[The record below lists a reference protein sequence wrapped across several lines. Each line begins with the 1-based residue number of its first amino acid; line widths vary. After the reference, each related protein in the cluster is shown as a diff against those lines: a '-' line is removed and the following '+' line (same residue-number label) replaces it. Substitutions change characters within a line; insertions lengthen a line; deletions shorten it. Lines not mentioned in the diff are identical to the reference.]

1 MAYASAMSILGNEV
15 RRVEDPRMLTAGGTY
30 VADIALEGAAHVV
43 FVRSPIA
50 HARLLSVETG
60 EAHSMPGVVDVVTGD
75 DLDLAA
81 LSSMTGNAA
90 MSRPLLATG
99 KVRFVGEAI
108 AAVVAETEAQ
118 AADAAE
124 AVWADYDPLPV
135 VVDAESAADAPKLFD
150 DAESNVAIALPPAA
164 ELDFSECEVV
174 ITHRIVNSKIYA
186 SPIEGRVAAAAWG
199 DDGRLTCW
207 SSTQGPHTAQGSIVG
222 ALGLDPSQVRVIIP
236 DVGGGFGAKAS
247 PGAEEC
253 LLGWL
258 ARRLGR
264 PVRWAENRTESLQA
278 LGHSRAQFQTVTLG
292 GTAEGRLTHY
302 RLDMLAD
309 AGAYP
314 GIGGLLP
321 TFTGMMASG
330 NYDIE
335 NVAWSATAV
344 ATNTAPMQ
352 AFRGAGRPEATAAIE
367 RAVDLFAAEIGMDP
381 AELRRRNY
389 LAPDSFPHTT
399 PTGAAYDSGDYRA
412 SLEAALAAADYDG
425 LRAEQAARRDRGDH
439 RLLGIGLSTY
449 VEITSPMGPV
459 CTETGSLELR
469 SDGTVLARTGATPF
483 GQGHVTTLSMV
494 VADTLGIDMDDIE
507 MIHGDTDEIPSS
519 DITGGSRTAQ
529 IAGSALFDASQKLI
543 EAARPLAAEVL
554 EAAAA
559 DVVHDSETG
568 QFHVVGTPAR
578 SAGWA
583 DVAAAASEAL
593 FVENDFEQHGATFPF
608 GTHVAVVEVDADTG
622 EVRLERLV
630 AVDDAGTLLN
640 PLLAH
645 GQIHGGLAA
654 GAAQAL
660 IEEVCYDP
668 DGNLLT
674 SNFADYGVISTA
686 ELPSFEVHE
695 SITPTPLNPLGAK
708 GIGES
713 GTVGATPAV
722 QNAVVDALAHLG
734 IRHLDMPASPQK
746 VWATIKSAT

>member
-1 MAYASAMSILGNEV
+1 MSILGNEV
-15 RRVEDPRMLTAGGTY
+15 RRVEDPRMLTDGGTY
-30 VADIALEGAAHVV
+30 VADIVLEGAAHVV

-50 HARLLSVETG
+50 HARLLSVETD
-60 EAHSMPGVVDVVTGD
+60 EARSMPGVLHVVTGD

-81 LSSMTGNAA
+81 LPSMTGNAA

-108 AAVVAETEAQ
+108 AAVVAETVAQ

-135 VVDAESAADAPKLFD
+135 VVDAETAADAPKLFD

-207 SSTQGPHTAQGSIVG
+207 SSTQGPHTAQGSIAG
-222 ALGLDPSQVRVIIP
+222 ALGLEPAQVRVIIP

-258 ARRLGR
+258 AQKAGR

-309 AGAYP
+309 GGAYP

-330 NYDIE
+330 NYHIE

-412 SLEAALAAADYDG
+412 SLEAALTAADYDG
-425 LRAEQAARRDRGDH
+425 LRAEQAARREQGDH

-494 VADTLGIDMDDIE
+494 VADTLGIDLDDIE

-529 IAGSALFDASQKLI
+529 IAGSALFDASEKLI
-543 EAARPLAAEVL
+543 EAARPLAADVL

-559 DVVHDSETG
+559 DVVHDPETG

-583 DVAAAASEAL
+583 EVAAAASEGL

-695 SITPTPLNPLGAK
+695 SVTPTPLNPLGAK

-746 VWATIKSAT
+746 VWTTIKSAT

>member
-1 MAYASAMSILGNEV
+1 MSILGNEV
-15 RRVEDPRMLTAGGTY
+15 RRVEDPRMLTEGGTY
-30 VADIALEGAAHVV
+30 VADIPLEGAAHVV

-50 HARLLSVETG
+50 HARLLSVETSD
-60 EAHSMPGVVDVVTGD
+60 ARAMPGVLDVVTGD
-75 DLDLAA
+75 DLDLAPRPPMA
-81 LSSMTGNAA
+81 GDAA

-108 AAVVAETEAQ
+108 AAVVAETVEQ
-118 AADAAE
+118 ATDAAE
-124 AVWADYDPLPV
+124 AVWAEYDPLPAV
-135 VVDAESAADAPKLFD
+135 VEAETAAEGPKLFD
-150 DAESNVAIALPPAA
+150 DADSNVAIALPPTA
-164 ELDFSECEVV
+164 EVDFGECEVV
-174 ITHRIVNSKIYA
+174 ITHRVVNSKIYA
-186 SPIEGRVAAAAWG
+186 SPIEGRVAAAVWG
-199 DDGRLTCW
+199 EDGRLTCW
-207 SSTQGPHTAQGSIVG
+207 SSTQGPHTAQGAIAG
-222 ALGLDPSQVRVIIP
+222 ALGLEPSQVRVIIP
-236 DVGGGFGAKAS
+236 DVGGGFGTKAS

-258 ARRLGR
+258 ARRVSR
-264 PVRWAENRTESLQA
+264 PMRWAETRTESLQS

-292 GTAEGRLTHY
+292 GTADGRLTHY

-314 GIGGLLP
+314 GVGALLP
-321 TFTGMMASG
+321 TFTGLMACG
-330 NYDIE
+330 NYDIA

-344 ATNTAPMQ
+344 ATSTAPVN

-367 RAVDLFAAEIGMDP
+367 RAVDLFAAEIDMDP
-381 AELRRRNY
+381 AEVRRRNY
-389 LAPDSFPHTT
+389 LAPEAFPLTT

-412 SLEAALAAADYDG
+412 SLEVAMEAADYDG
-425 LRAEQAARRDRGDH
+425 LRTEQAARRQRGDH
-439 RLLGIGLSTY
+439 RLLGIGVATY

-469 SDGTVLARTGATPF
+469 PDGTVLARTGATPF

-494 VADTLGIDMDDIE
+494 VADTLGIDMGRIE

-529 IAGSALFDASQKLI
+529 IAGSALFDASEKLI
-543 EAARPLAAEVL
+543 EAARPLAADLL
-554 EAAAA
+554 EAAPA
-559 DVVHDSETG
+559 DVVLDSDTG

-578 SAGWA
+578 STGWA
-583 DVAAAASEAL
+583 DVAAAASETL

-608 GTHVAVVEVDADTG
+608 GTHIAVVEVDAGTG
-622 EVRLERLV
+622 EVTLERLV

-660 IEEVCYDP
+660 MEEVRYDP

-674 SNFADYGVISTA
+674 SNFADYAVISTT

-695 SITPTPLNPLGAK
+695 SVTPTPLNPLGAK

-713 GTVGATPAV
+713 GTVGSTPAV
-722 QNAVVDALAHLG
+722 QNAVVDALSHLG
-734 IRHLDMPASPQK
+734 IRHLDMPASPER
-746 VWATIKSAT
+746 VWSAMESVS

>member
-1 MAYASAMSILGNEV
+1 MSILGNEV
-15 RRVEDPRMLTAGGTY
+15 RRVEDPRMLTDGGTY
-30 VADIALEGAAHVV
+30 VADIPLEGAAHVV

-50 HARLLSVETG
+50 HARLLSVETDD
-60 EAHSMPGVVDVVTGD
+60 ARAMPGVIDVVVGD
-75 DLDLAA
+75 DLDLAPRPPMA
-81 LSSMTGNAA
+81 GDAA

-99 KVRFVGEAI
+99 KVRFVGEAV
-108 AAVVAETEAQ
+108 AAVVAETAEQ
-118 AADAAE
+118 ATDAAE
-124 AVWADYDPLPV
+124 AVWADYDPLPA
-135 VVDAESAADAPKLFD
+135 VVDAEVAADGPKLFD
-150 DAESNVAIALPPAA
+150 DAASNVAIALPPTA
-164 ELDFSECEVV
+164 EVDFGECEVV
-174 ITHRIVNSKIYA
+174 IAHRVVNSKIYA

-199 DDGRLTCW
+199 EDGRLTCW
-207 SSTQGPHTAQGSIVG
+207 SSTQGPHTAQGAIAG
-222 ALGLDPSQVRVIIP
+222 ALGLDLSQVRVIIP
-236 DVGGGFGAKAS
+236 DVGGGFGTKAS

-258 ARRLGR
+258 ARRAGR
-264 PVRWAENRTESLQA
+264 PMRWAETRTESLQS

-292 GTAEGRLTHY
+292 GTADGRFTHY

-314 GIGGLLP
+314 GVGALLP
-321 TFTGMMASG
+321 TFTGLMACG
-330 NYDIE
+330 NYDIA

-344 ATNTAPMQ
+344 ATNTSPVN

-367 RAVDLFAAEIGMDP
+367 RAVDLFAAEIDMDP
-381 AELRRRNY
+381 AEVRRRNY
-389 LAPDSFPHTT
+389 LAPDAFPLTT
-399 PTGAAYDSGDYRA
+399 PTGAAYDSGNYRA
-412 SLEAALAAADYDG
+412 SLEAALEAVDYHG
-425 LRAEQAARRDRGDH
+425 LRADQAARRERGDH
-439 RLLGIGLSTY
+439 RLLGIGVATY
-449 VEITSPMGPV
+449 VEVTSPMGPV

-469 SDGTVLARTGATPF
+469 PDGTVLARTGATPF

-494 VADTLGIDMDDIE
+494 VADTLGIDMDQIE

-529 IAGSALFDASQKLI
+529 IAGSALLNASEKLI
-543 EAARPLAAEVL
+543 EAARPLAADLL
-554 EAAAA
+554 EAAPA
-559 DVVHDSETG
+559 DVVLDSETG

-578 SAGWA
+578 SAGWT
-583 DVAAAASEAL
+583 DVAATATEAL

-622 EVRLERLV
+622 EVTLERMV

-660 IEEVCYDP
+660 MEEVHYDP

-686 ELPSFEVHE
+686 ELPSFEVYE
-695 SITPTPLNPLGAK
+695 SVTPTPLNPLGAK

-713 GTVGATPAV
+713 GTVGSTPAV
-722 QNAVVDALAHLG
+722 QNAVVDALSHLG

-746 VWATIKSAT
+746 VWSAIASSTD

>member
-1 MAYASAMSILGNEV
+1 MSILGNEV
-15 RRVEDPRMLTAGGTY
+15 RRVEDPRMLTDGGTY
-30 VADIALEGAAHVV
+30 VADIPLEGAAHVA

-50 HARLLSVETG
+50 HARLLSVEVS
-60 EAHSMPGVVDVVTGD
+60 EAQGMPGVLDVVTGD
-75 DLDLAA
+75 DLDLAPRPPMA
-81 LSSMTGNAA
+81 GDTA
-90 MSRPLLATG
+90 MSRPLLAVG
-99 KVRFVGEAI
+99 KVRFVGEAV
-108 AAVVAETEAQ
+108 AAVVAETVEQ
-118 AADAAE
+118 ATDAAE
-124 AVWADYDPLPV
+124 AVWADYDPLPA
-135 VVDAESAADAPKLFD
+135 VVDAETAADGPKLFD
-150 DAESNVAIALPPAA
+150 DAESNVSIALPPAVD
-164 ELDFSECEVV
+164 LDFSECDVV

-199 DDGRLTCW
+199 EDGRLTCW
-207 SSTQGPHTAQGSIVG
+207 SSTQGSHTAQGAIAG
-222 ALGLDPSQVRVIIP
+222 ALGLDLSQVRVVIP
-236 DVGGGFGAKAS
+236 DVGGGFGTKAS

-258 ARRLGR
+258 ARRVGR
-264 PVRWAENRTESLQA
+264 PVRWAETRTESLQS

-292 GTAEGRLTHY
+292 GTTEGRLTHY

-314 GIGGLLP
+314 GVGALLP
-321 TFTGMMASG
+321 TFTGLMAPG
-330 NYDIE
+330 NYDIA

-344 ATNTAPMQ
+344 ATSTAPVN

-381 AELRRRNY
+381 AEVRRRNF
-389 LAPDSFPHTT
+389 LSPDAFPLTT

-412 SLEAALAAADYDG
+412 SLETALEAADYEG
-425 LRAEQAARRDRGDH
+425 LRAEQAARRERGDQQ
-439 RLLGIGLSTY
+439 LLGIGLASY
-449 VEITSPMGPV
+449 VEVTSPMGPV

-469 SDGTVLARTGATPF
+469 PDGTVLARTGATPF
-483 GQGHVTTLSMV
+483 GQGHVTTLAMV
-494 VADTLGIDMDDIE
+494 VADTLGIDMDRIE

-519 DITGGSRTAQ
+519 DVTGGSRTAQ
-529 IAGSALFDASQKLI
+529 IAGSALFDASEKLI
-543 EAARPLAAEVL
+543 EAARPLAAELL

-559 DVVHDSETG
+559 DVVLDAETG

-578 SAGWA
+578 SANWA
-583 DVAAAASEAL
+583 DVAAAATERV

-608 GTHVAVVEVDADTG
+608 GTHVAVVELDSDTG

-630 AVDDAGTLLN
+630 AVDDAGNLLN

-660 IEEVCYDP
+660 IEEVHYDP

-674 SNFADYGVISTA
+674 SNFADYGVVSST

-695 SITPTPLNPLGAK
+695 SVTPTPLNPLGAK

-713 GTVGATPAV
+713 GTVGSTPAV
-722 QNAVVDALAHLG
+722 QNAVVDALSHLG

-746 VWATIKSAT
+746 VWSAMESVS